1 MTNMARDHKPQ
12 SLLLLKLQFG
22 PSSSKHIHCG
32 ASDYVVLRMSKEAG
46 SDTPAEP
53 AFACGIEASA
63 LLNCVASK
71 QYSEAKCKPLLQ
83 KLRSC
88 VERKV
93 SNN

>member
-1 MTNMARDHKPQ
+1 MSPD
-12 SLLLLKLQFG
+12 
-22 PSSSKHIHCG
+22 PSEPDRCRISGSIG
-32 ASDYVVLRMSKEAG
+32 LRMSKHTDA
-46 SDTPAEP
+46 DPPTAES

-88 VERKV
+88 IEKKV
-93 SNN
+93 RSAEIRSEAL

>member
-1 MTNMARDHKPQ
+1 
-12 SLLLLKLQFG
+12 
-22 PSSSKHIHCG
+22 
-32 ASDYVVLRMSKEAG
+32 MSKSAE
-46 SDTPAEP
+46 SDTPAAEP

-88 VERKV
+88 VEKKV
-93 SNN
+93 NFPLNQSDGS